1 MQCIPFAPA
10 ALECR
15 SRAASP
21 RRFYVFRGSSGEPAR
36 HDHGS
41 CFRRS
46 GNPCAGTSKVWFSAG
61 SWLPVFECF
70 SNSESIDHVDPNKA
84 VFSEEK
90 RDHFRHCFPCFF
102 GSDSVSL
109 LHVETLR
116 NRTGSGCQKQCFRT
130 PESRQVC
137 AIAAGFFIHRP
148 ARDSPLRAR
157 SPLRHGTPVRFRR
170 RIATRRL
177 CRAYAATG
185 DASSPDAF
193 GCFLAGLRPLAPP
206 SRFNSDRT
214 LR

>member
-15 SRAASP
+15 SPAASL
-21 RRFYVFRGSSGEPAR
+21 RRYYVLRGSPGEPAR

-46 GNPCAGTSKVWFSAG
+46 GNPSPGTSKVWFSAG
-61 SWLPVFECF
+61 SWLPVFACF
-70 SNSESIDHVDPNKA
+70 SNPESIDHVDPKKA
-84 VFSEEK
+84 VFSEENC
-90 RDHFRHCFPCFF
+90 DHFRRFFPCFF
-102 GSDSVSL
+102 GLDNVSF

-130 PESRQVC
+130 PESCQAC
-137 AIAAGFFIHRP
+137 ANAAGFFIHRP

-157 SPLRHGTPVRFRR
+157 SPLRPGTPVRFRR

-177 CRAYAATG
+177 CRFSAATG

-193 GCFLAGLRPLAPP
+193 GCFLAGLRPRAPP
-206 SRFNSDRT
+206 SRFNPDRA